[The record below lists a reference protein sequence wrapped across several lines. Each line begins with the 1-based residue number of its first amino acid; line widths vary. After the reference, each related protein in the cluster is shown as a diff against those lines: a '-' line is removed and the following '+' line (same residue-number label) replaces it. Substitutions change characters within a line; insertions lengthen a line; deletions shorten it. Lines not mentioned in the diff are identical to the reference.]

1 MSSTPPAFTVLYDGE
16 CPFCNS
22 YVSFARLRDA
32 VGAVELIDAREA
44 PELVAE
50 YASRGYPIDGGM
62 IVDTGENVFYGG
74 DAVWAIN
81 TLVGRNPLLKV
92 FSGRTILNWCY
103 PAMRFCRNAVV
114 RLLGKTPIQSK

>member
-1 MSSTPPAFTVLYDGE
+1 MSKQPEPTRILYDGE
-16 CPFCNS
+16 CPFCKS
-22 YVSFARLRDA
+22 YVSFARLRKA
-32 VGAVELIDAREA
+32 LGTVELIDAREV
-44 PELVAE
+44 PDMVAD
-50 YASRGYPIDGGM
+50 YDARGYPIDGGM
-62 IVDTGENVFYGG
+62 IVDTGDQIYYGG